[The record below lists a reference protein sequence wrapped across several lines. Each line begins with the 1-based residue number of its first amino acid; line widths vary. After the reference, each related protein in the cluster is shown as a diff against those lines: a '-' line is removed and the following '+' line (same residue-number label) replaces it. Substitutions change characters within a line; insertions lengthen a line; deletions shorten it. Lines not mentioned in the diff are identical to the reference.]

1 MPSLIP
7 GYKYDIFISY
17 RQKDNKGDK
26 WVSEF
31 VDALKDEL
39 ESTFKEEIS
48 VYFDI
53 NPHDGLLETHDVDA
67 SLKEK
72 LKCLVFIP
80 ILSRTYCDPKSFAWK
95 NEFEAFVEQASK
107 DQFGLKVKLPDGNEA
122 NRVLPVCIHDL
133 QSDDVKLCE
142 SVLGDTLKGIEFIY
156 ESTGINRPLRSKEDK
171 PHENL
176 NKTIYRDQINKTALA
191 VKEIILGL
199 KGEPDIPLKRIQERQ
214 VREQEDIKNRGLKWE
229 GRSVKLTNPKL
240 LIGAGILVIL
250 IIAALFIWPRL
261 IGRKN
266 LERLI
271 SKDGKI
277 PIVVMPFQN
286 MTNDT
291 LWNVWQ
297 DGIQNILITSL
308 SNSKEL
314 KVRQLE
320 SITGLL
326 QSRGLND
333 YASLTPSVAS
343 SISKNLEAN
352 VHITGSIKQSG
363 STLRVNTQLIDT
375 KTGEAFKSFQID
387 GTVDSILPVI
397 DSLSQ
402 MVQDFLIISVM
413 KKEVT
418 FDEKHFAITSSPEA
432 FRYYMYGQKAF
443 GKPDFPAAR
452 DWYLKAVSIDSN
464 FIDAALQISFSYGN
478 QGLYKE
484 AKQWCLRFYK
494 KRDVMPMIQK
504 ILINYTYAN
513 YFETPN
519 EEIKYLRQLQE
530 LDDLLPTYY
539 FLTGVAYFQMY
550 QWDKAI
556 TELEKALETDL
567 KLNSKPGWSQSYAWL
582 VWAYCNTGQYKKGK
596 RLLNKS
602 EKYFPDDPELIQLK
616 AIISLAEG
624 DPLEANRYIEKF
636 RSIVKSESLSEAEIA
651 LNLAGI
657 YEEAGVLGKA
667 EEYYRQALSLEP
679 EKPGR
684 LRTLAYFLIDKERN
698 INEGLELVEKYLELR
713 PENYL
718 ILDTKGWGLYKQG
731 KYKEALEI
739 LQKSWDL
746 RMKNAVYDHTAF
758 LHLEEAKKAVAGQ
771 K

>member
-1 MPSLIP
+1 MASLIP
-7 GYKYDIFISY
+7 GYEYDIFISY
-17 RQKDNKGDK
+17 RQKDNKYDG
-26 WVSEF
+26 WVTEF
-31 VDALKDEL
+31 VDNLKKEL
-39 ESTFKEEIS
+39 EATFKEEVS

-67 SLKEK
+67 SLKDK

-80 ILSRTYCDPKSFAWK
+80 IISRTYCDPKSFAWEH
-95 NEFEAFVEQASK
+95 EFKAFVEMASH
-107 DQFGLKVKLPDGNEA
+107 DQFGSKVKLPNGNIA
-122 NRVLPVCIHDL
+122 NRILPVRIHDL
-133 QSDDVKLCE
+133 DINDIKLCE
-142 SVLGDTLKGIEFIY
+142 SIIGGVLRDIEFIY
-156 ESTGINRPLRSKEDK
+156 KSEGVNRPLRSKEDK
-171 PHENL
+171 PDENL
-176 NKTIYRDQINKTALA
+176 NKTIYRDQVNKTALA
-191 VKEIILGL
+191 IKEIILGL
-199 KGEPDIPLKRIQERQ
+199 KGEPDMSVEKSTEH
-214 VREQEDIKNRGLKWE
+214 REQERAFYE
-229 GRSVKLTNPKL
+229 VKKPAKSTKQKL
-240 LIGAGILVIL
+240 LIGAGILAIL
-250 IIAALFIWPRL
+250 IIAALFVYPGL
-261 IGRKN
+261 IGRNN
-266 LERLI
+266 LARLI
-271 SKDGKI
+271 SKDGRI

-333 YASLTPSVAS
+333 YTSLTPSVAS
-343 SISKNLEAN
+343 SISQKLKAN
-352 VHITGSIKQSG
+352 VHIWGSIKQSG
-363 STLRVNTQLIDT
+363 TIVRLNAQLIDT

-387 GTVDSILPVI
+387 GTADSILPVI

-418 FDEKHFAITSSPEA
+418 FDEKHFAVTSSPEA

-443 GKPDFPAAR
+443 GKPDWPAAR

-504 ILINYTYAN
+504 IWINYTYAN

-582 VWAYCNTGQYKKGK
+582 GWAYCNTGQYKKGGK
-596 RLLNKS
+596 LLNKS

-624 DPLEANRYIEKF
+624 DTIDANRYIEKY
-636 RSIVKSESLSEAEIA
+636 RSILKDNSMPEPVIIANIASIYSEGGFLD
-651 LNLAGI
+651 
-657 YEEAGVLGKA
+657 KA
-667 EEYYRQALSLEP
+667 EEYYRHALSMRPDSPNMLNN
-679 EKPGR
+679 
-684 LRTLAYFLIDKERN
+684 LAWFLIEKDRN
-698 INEGLELVEKYLELR
+698 INEGMELIDKALGKK
-713 PENYL
+713 PDNYGF
-718 ILDTKGWGLYKQG
+718 IDTKGWGLYKQG
-731 KYKEALEI
+731 KYEEALEF
-739 LQKSWDL
+739 LEKSWEL
-746 RMKNAVYDHTAF
+746 RPVYDHEAF
-758 LHLEEAKKAVAGQ
+758 IHLEAAKKAVAGQ
-771 K
+771 KNN